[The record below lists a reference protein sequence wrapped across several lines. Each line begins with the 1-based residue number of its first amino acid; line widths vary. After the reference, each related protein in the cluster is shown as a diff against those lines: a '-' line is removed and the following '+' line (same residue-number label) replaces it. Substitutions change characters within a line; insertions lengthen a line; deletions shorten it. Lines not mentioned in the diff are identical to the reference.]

1 VNRSC
6 GTVARTMARRSIAL
20 AALATALLA
29 GCADWE
35 RGAYEGLRKR
45 DEIMTQPGQPERSA
59 PLPDYDTYKK
69 EKP

>member
-1 VNRSC
+1 MNR
-6 GTVARTMARRSIAL
+6 IAIPL
-20 AALATALLA
+20 LILATVTLA

-45 DEIMTQPGQPERSA
+45 DEILTQPGQPERTA

>member
-1 VNRSC
+1 MTRI
-6 GTVARTMARRSIAL
+6 AIAL
-20 AALATALLA
+20 LTLAATLLT

-45 DEIMTQPGQPERSA
+45 EEILTQPGQPERTA

>member
-1 VNRSC
+1 MTHRL
-6 GTVARTMARRSIAL
+6 IAL
-20 AALATALLA
+20 SVFALLLLA

-45 DEIMTQPGQPERSA
+45 EEILTQPGQPERTA
-59 PLPDYDTYKK
+59 PLPDYDKYKK

>member
-1 VNRSC
+1 MNK
-6 GTVARTMARRSIAL
+6 RTTPLLVL
-20 AALATALLA
+20 AAVTLA
-29 GCADWE
+29 GCAGWE

-45 DEIMTQPGQPERSA
+45 DEILTQPGQPERSA